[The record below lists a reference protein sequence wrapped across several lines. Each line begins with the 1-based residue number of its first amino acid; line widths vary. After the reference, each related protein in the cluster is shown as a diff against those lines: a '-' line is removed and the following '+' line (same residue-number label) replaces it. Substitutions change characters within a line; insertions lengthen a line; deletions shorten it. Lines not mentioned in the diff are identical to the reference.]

1 MKQRKRLLPPATFFM
16 RLVLGGFALT
26 TAGHAATQNPTL
38 SVRLDQN
45 MVRTQISLVDRQAHL
60 LRVETCIKDVTA
72 DEVDFSMPVW
82 TPGSYLVRE
91 FARHVLDFTA
101 HDSNGTRLPAA
112 KLNKNTWR
120 VNTAGSGEV
129 CISYSLYANERSVRT
144 SHVDADHAFLSPA
157 GVFFR
162 VSDRPDAA
170 HAITIDAPAGWGV
183 FTGLPNQQ
191 GSWIASNFD
200 VLVDS
205 PIEVGPHETLEFEFD
220 GTPHRIVLAGTTDID
235 KEKMAEDISK
245 IVSEVSSIFGQ
256 HPFEDYTF
264 IISLVDSGGGG
275 LEHLNSS
282 VCMANRWD
290 LENPDKY
297 RNFLSLVAHEY
308 FHAWN
313 VKRFRPEALGPFDYN
328 NEVYTRD
335 LWVAEGITSY
345 YDDLCTLRAGF
356 YEKPAKYL
364 EERAK
369 AFKKEADRAGS
380 RRMSMAESSHEAWI
394 KLYRPDENSTNSTI
408 SYYTKGALVTL
419 MLDLRIRRLSSG
431 NHTLRDVLRKGW
443 ETYTVH
449 GKGFPEG
456 AVAEL
461 SSDVVGEEMADFF
474 ETYVNGTA
482 ALKPNDELRWVGL
495 ELKVQPDSSK
505 SSLEKDADG
514 FPLAAWLG
522 MTTKSSNGL
531 CRIDTVVE
539 GGPAWLAGLNHD
551 DLILAIGESRV
562 TSSNLQNRL
571 ERAGPGSLE
580 FTLYRGQSLRRI
592 EVTPER
598 RRLESWKIEPLEN
611 ISDEQAAA
619 YQEWLGSPH
628 PAHGK
633 SN

>member
-1 MKQRKRLLPPATFFM
+1 MKQRTRFLPTA
-16 RLVLGGFALT
+16 RSVIRIALAGFALT
-26 TAGHAATQNPTL
+26 IAGHAAFQDPTL
-38 SVRLDQN
+38 SARSDQN
-45 MVRTQISLVDRQAHL
+45 MVRTHIRLVDRQAHL
-60 LRVETCIKDVTA
+60 LHVETCIKNVAA

-91 FARHVLDFTA
+91 YARNVLDFAA
-101 HDSNGTRLPAA
+101 HDKSGNPLVAS

-120 VNTAGSGEV
+120 VNTTGTEEICV
-129 CISYSLYANERSVRT
+129 SYSLYANERSVRT

-170 HAITIDAPAGWGV
+170 HEITIDAPTDWSV

-191 GSWIASNFD
+191 GSWVASDFD

-205 PIEVGPHETLEFEFD
+205 PIEVGPHEALDFDLD
-220 GTPHRIVLAGTTDID
+220 GTPHRIVLAGTTDVD
-235 KEKMAEDISK
+235 REKLVADISK

-256 HPFEDYTF
+256 HPFENYTF

-290 LENPDKY
+290 LDNPDKY
-297 RNFLSLVAHEY
+297 RGFLSLVAHEY

-328 NEVYTRD
+328 DEVYTRD

-345 YDDLCTLRAGF
+345 YDDLSTLRAGF
-356 YEKPAKYL
+356 YDKPTKYL

-380 RRMSMAESSHEAWI
+380 QRMSMAESSHEAWI

-408 SYYTKGALVTL
+408 SYYTKGALVAL

-431 NHTLRDVLRKGW
+431 SRTLRDVLRLGW
-443 ETYTVH
+443 KTYTAN
-449 GKGFPEG
+449 GRGFPEG
-456 AVAEL
+456 AMAEL
-461 SSDVVGEEMADFF
+461 SSEVAGEDMAAFF

-482 ALKPNDELRWVGL
+482 GLEPNDELRWVGL
-495 ELKVQPDSSK
+495 ELKVQPDSSE
-505 SSLEKDADG
+505 SSLEKDPDG

-522 MTTKSSNGL
+522 MTTKNSSGL

-551 DLILAIGESRV
+551 DLLLAIGDTRIS
-562 TSSNLQNRL
+562 SSNLQNRL
-571 ERAGPGSLE
+571 ERAGTGSLE
-580 FTLYRGQSLRRI
+580 FTLFRGQNLRRI

-598 RRLESWKIEPLEN
+598 RRLESWKMTPLEK
-611 ISDEQAAA
+611 ISDEQATA
-619 YQEWLGSPH
+619 YQEWLGSAH
-628 PAHGK
+628 PARNK
-633 SN
+633 PD